1 MICAARERVPRLRRY
16 SPVIWTV
23 LTGVVASAVLFWG
36 VRRWESEML
45 REELRKQAVDRVEIL
60 RTQILRS
67 MEVLHSIKSLYASRP
82 TLSVTREEFRRFV
95 ADALNRQPELQAL
108 AWDAYVP
115 AAERVE
121 WEKRAQREGF
131 AEFHFTEEV
140 DSDVNRLVPA
150 GVRAEYFPVFFLE
163 ALAKNERA
171 LGFDVGS
178 EERRRVALQEARA
191 KDMPIATAPIQLTQ
205 GDLGFLVFLPVYPG
219 GEGGG
224 PAHFSGFAV
233 AVFRINDLV
242 KQALLALRE
251 SHVAVSI
258 FDTESGGSA
267 IYSQWTDAGDG
278 KLQDGLACGE
288 TLDVAGRK
296 WSVVFS
302 PSSAF
307 VRERSTHWS
316 WAAFGAGLV
325 CTGLVGMLVHGSRRK
340 RKQIERSV
348 REKTAALSTEI
359 AERTRAEQALKAA
372 LDGLEIR
379 VRERTAELAQ
389 SNTALLAEIIE
400 RKQAEDIAAAA
411 NKAKSVFL
419 ANMSHEIRT
428 PLNAILGYSQILQR
442 DAALAPFQRDAVA
455 TIASSGQHL
464 LHLVNEILDLSKIE
478 ADRMELQPDK
488 FDLLSLTR
496 ELAAMFQQR
505 CEEKGLGLRI
515 EWLGNEERRM
525 VEGDE
530 GKLRQVLINLL
541 GNAVKFTDEGHVSL
555 RVTPEPENRCRFE
568 VEDTGIGVP
577 PGMAMAIFEPFQQGA
592 IKGQSQRGGTG
603 LGLAIASRQ
612 VELMGGKVE
621 LRSESGKGSTFFFTI
636 PLSPVTDQDRPLRTQ
651 RVVKSLAPGST
662 VRALVVDDI
671 EENRDVI
678 SRLLEAM
685 GCTVDTAS
693 DGLAAIEAVAATRP
707 DIVFMDMRLPGM
719 SGIDAT
725 RQLVQKFGREAPC
738 IVSMS
743 ASVLQHERDECLRAG
758 CDDFIGKP
766 VQEEQLYEC
775 LHNLL
780 HVELVDE
787 TSSAV
792 AGPGAQVD
800 LTQIALP
807 EDLALRLMMAAELHS
822 ATVLKNCLRELA
834 GFGPEEERLAEHLRG
849 FLASYDM
856 ETILKIVAQ
865 LPVQSANT

>member
-1 MICAARERVPRLRRY
+1 MFRLRRY
-16 SPVIWTV
+16 TPIIWTILAGV
-23 LTGVVASAVLFWG
+23 LASSALFWG
-36 VRRWESEML
+36 VRRLETEML
-45 REELRKQAVDRVEIL
+45 REELRKQAIDRVEIL

-67 MEVLHSIKSLYASRP
+67 MEVLHSIRSLYASRP
-82 TLSVTREEFRRFV
+82 TLSVTRDDFRRFV
-95 ADALNRQPELQAL
+95 ADALSRQPELQAL

-115 AAERVE
+115 SGERVE
-121 WEKRAQREGF
+121 WEQRARREGF
-131 AEFHFTEEV
+131 TDFHFTEEV
-140 DSDVNRLVPA
+140 ENDVNHLVPA
-150 GVRAEYFPVFFLE
+150 GARAEYFPVFFLE

-178 EERRRVALQEARA
+178 EERRRVALQQARA
-191 KDMPIATAPIQLTQ
+191 LDLPIATAPIHLTQ
-205 GDLGFLVFLPVYPG
+205 GELGFLVFLPVYPAVKD
-219 GEGGG
+219 GES
-224 PAHFSGFAV
+224 AQFSGFAV

-258 FDTESGGSA
+258 FDTQSGGPA
-267 IYSQWTDAGDG
+267 IYSQPADAAIG
-278 KLQDGLACGE
+278 KLQADFVCNE

-296 WSVVFS
+296 WNVVFS
-302 PSSAF
+302 PSAAF
-307 VRERSTHWS
+307 VNERSVHWS
-316 WAAFGAGLV
+316 WAALGAGLL
-325 CTGLVGMLVHGSRRK
+325 CTGLVGSLVQGSQRK

-359 AERTRAEQALKAA
+359 AERTRAEEALKSA
-372 LDGLEIR
+372 LDSLEIR
-379 VRERTAELAQ
+379 VKERTAELAQ

-400 RKQAEDIAAAA
+400 RKQAEDVAAAA
-411 NKAKSVFL
+411 NKAKSAFL

-442 DAALAPFQRDAVA
+442 DAGLAPFQRDAVT

-478 ADRMELQPDK
+478 ADRMELQPDE
-488 FDLLSLTR
+488 FDLLALTR
-496 ELAAMFQQR
+496 ELTAMFQQR
-505 CEEKGLGLRI
+505 CEEKSLGLRV
-515 EWLGNEERRM
+515 EWLGADALRM

-530 GKLRQVLINLL
+530 GKLRQVLINLM
-541 GNAVKFTDEGHVSL
+541 GNAVKFTDAGHVSL
-555 RVTPEPENRCRFE
+555 RVTPEAENRYRFE
-568 VEDTGIGVP
+568 VEDTGIGVSP
-577 PGMAMAIFEPFQQGA
+577 ALATVIFEPFQQGTT
-592 IKGQSQRGGTG
+592 KGSNQRGGTG

-621 LRSESGKGSTFFFTI
+621 FRSEPGKGSTFFFTI
-636 PLSPVTDQDRPLRTQ
+636 PLQQVSDPNPAISPQ
-651 RVVKSLAPGST
+651 RGAKSLAPGFK

-671 EENRDVI
+671 QENRDVI
-678 SRLLEAM
+678 SRLLAAM
-685 GCTVDTAS
+685 GCAVDTAP
-693 DGLAAIEAVAATRP
+693 DGPTAIDAVAATRP

-725 RQLVQKFGREAPC
+725 RQLAQKYGAQMPS

-743 ASVLQHERDECLRAG
+743 ASVLQHERDEYLRAG

-775 LHNLL
+775 LANLL
-780 HVELVDE
+780 HVQFVNEAPAAGTELAARVDF
-787 TSSAV
+787 
-792 AGPGAQVD
+792 
-800 LTQIALP
+800 TQITLP

-822 ATVLKNCLRELA
+822 ATVLKGCLRELA
-834 GFGPEEERLAEHLRG
+834 AFGPEEERLAEHLRG

-865 LPVQSANT
+865 LPVQSAKT